1 MKITHVETIHLRFEY
16 AHGFT
21 YAGGTCTG
29 RLASLI
35 RVHTDEGAVGIG
47 SVYSHPALVE
57 IVVKQQLEPWLIGED
72 PTESWRL
79 WEMMYGLTRW
89 YGRKGAAMSA
99 LGAVDTAL
107 WDLKAQQADQPLWKL
122 LGGSK
127 GECPAYASA
136 LLWKSPEELAQEAQ
150 QLIAQGFRR
159 VKMRLGHLDE
169 RDLQA
174 VRAVREAIGDE
185 HDIMVDGSMRYT
197 LESARELAEF
207 LEEQQV
213 FWFEE
218 PFPPEEIALAG
229 VLRQLVDIPLAAGEN
244 EFGLQGFCEL
254 VDAVDILQPDA
265 SRCGGITEMLRVA
278 ALAKEHELRIAPH
291 SWCDAVAIVANAH
304 VVATIPHGV
313 TVEVDK
319 TGNPFVEELL
329 TKPLSITNG
338 LLRLSDAPG
347 LGIELNED
355 TIERHRIP
363 DVFNIPNGVY
373 SDMIFGR
380 M

>member
-1 MKITHVETIHLRFEY
+1 
-16 AHGFT
+16 
-21 YAGGTCTG
+21 
-29 RLASLI
+29 
-35 RVHTDEGAVGIG
+35 
-47 SVYSHPALVE
+47 
-57 IVVKQQLEPWLIGED
+57 
-72 PTESWRL
+72 
-79 WEMMYGLTRW
+79 
-89 YGRKGAAMSA
+89 
-99 LGAVDTAL
+99 
-107 WDLKAQQADQPLWKL
+107 
-122 LGGSK
+122 
-127 GECPAYASA
+127 
-136 LLWKSPEELAQEAQ
+136 
-150 QLIAQGFRR
+150 
-159 VKMRLGHLDE
+159 
-169 RDLQA
+169 
-174 VRAVREAIGDE
+174 
-185 HDIMVDGSMRYT
+185 
-197 LESARELAEF
+197 
-207 LEEQQV
+207 
-213 FWFEE
+213 
-218 PFPPEEIALAG
+218 
-229 VLRQLVDIPLAAGEN
+229 
-244 EFGLQGFCEL
+244 
-254 VDAVDILQPDA
+254 
-265 SRCGGITEMLRVA
+265 MLRVA